1 MVERSDEEF
10 GDVLRNAWG
19 VATTLFL
26 QYLERSAAS
35 PPSHPFLAA
44 CTPTKFLLQP
54 AVSAKLIDAPRL
66 AVLPTHRANKLLIE
80 SKHCL
85 ALNAAGQ
92 KPNQSSLDRFF

>member
-1 MVERSDEEF
+1 MGSNNHSVSVIFRT
-10 GDVLRNAWG
+10 VCCL
-19 VATTLFL
+19 
-26 QYLERSAAS
+26 SAL
-35 PPSHPFLAA
+35 HPFLAG
-44 CTPTKFLLQP
+44 CTPANFLLQH